1 MENNFTEMKIEILEI
16 FEQLVS
22 EGIWTEYIFI
32 QEANL
37 LKTIP
42 NNKVKD
48 TLEMLRIQMI
58 DDGEENY

>member
-1 MENNFTEMKIEILEI
+1 MTTLMEMKIEILEI
-16 FEQLVS
+16 YEDLVK

-32 QEANL
+32 EHANL